1 MHRKGLGLLLLL
13 LFSIA
18 SAGSSVSIQPIDL
31 TFVVPIIA
39 LIVVIFLAAINML
52 ATSISDPK
60 LEAWAKT
67 EIREFIVA
75 LILIGLIMGFFI
87 SSDGISIA
95 LTGTPDYVNHSQG
108 ILDNWLGKFDDAY
121 AGVILAAARLR
132 VAATFAPYINV
143 PLWYVSISYSTNPL
157 AGIAILLTT
166 LTMATQGLTNA
177 IFLVEALRM
186 LIIYMKVIG
195 PKILLP
201 LAFMFRLVP
210 FSRKTGNTLIALA
223 LAGMVLLPY
232 SVIVADALNGTIPPS
247 VMQYPHLSGSDLRS
261 MIPEPL
267 SAITATVGPLCQ
279 SAFIRVMLG
288 LTDPLFA
295 LIVCLPLDFIPFVGP
310 GLFAACYP
318 LVQYVIYPLVTEI
331 LQLVMAALLLV
342 WEGAIMARDAVASTN
357 YGMDVYDTLR
367 PFLSNINDLV
377 LLIYLDIIIIM
388 TITVVGARSISAA
401 LGGDWYMAG
410 IQRLI

>member
-1 MHRKGLGLLLLL
+1 MLLLL
-13 LFSIA
+13 LFTIA
-18 SAGSSVSIQPIDL
+18 SASPTASVQPIDL

-39 LIVVIFLAAINML
+39 LIVIIFLAAVNML

-75 LILIGLIMGFFI
+75 LILIGLILGFFI
-87 SSDGISIA
+87 SSNGISIA
-95 LTGTPDYVNHSQG
+95 LTGTTDYVGHSQT
-108 ILDNWLGKFDDAY
+108 ILDSWLGKFDDAY
-121 AGVILAAARLR
+121 AGVILAAARVR

-157 AGIAILLTT
+157 AGIAIILTT

-177 IFLVEALRM
+177 IFLIEAVRM
-186 LIIYMKVIG
+186 LIIYMKVVG

-201 LAFMFRLVP
+201 LAFMIRLIP
-210 FSRKTGNTLIALA
+210 FSRRLGNTLIALA

-232 SVIVADALNGTIPPS
+232 SVIVADALNGTIPPAI
-247 VMQYPHLSGSDLRS
+247 MPAPHLSAGDLRS

-267 SAITATVGPLCQ
+267 SLITSTVGPLCQ
-279 SAFIRVMLG
+279 SAFIRTMLG

-295 LIVCLPLDFIPFVGP
+295 LVVCSPLLLIPFVGE
-310 GLFAACYP
+310 GLFAACFP
-318 LVQYVIYPLVTEI
+318 LVQYVIYPLITEI
-331 LQLVMAALLLV
+331 LQLVMAALLLT
-342 WEGAIMARDAVASTN
+342 WEAAIVARDAVASTN
-357 YGMDVYDTLR
+357 YGLDVYGTLQT
-367 PFLSNINDLV
+367 FLMAINDLV

-388 TITVVGARSISAA
+388 TFTVVGARSISTA
-401 LGGDWYMAG
+401 LGGEWYMAG
-410 IQRLI
+410 IQRLV